1 MYRKTA
7 ALSALALVVAIAAGC
22 DQKDNKKVV
31 THYSTDKCFV
41 DTIAGKGDATVYVA
55 PGTVEISGWAVDASN
70 QTSPKE
76 VRLRLT
82 GLQGSPHTFENPSRF
97 DRPDIVK
104 AFNNDQ
110 LKNSGFL
117 FRADL
122 SSLAPGG
129 YGIIVEIPDGNALIV
144 CQPKKALVVK

>member
-1 MYRKTA
+1 MHKKIA
-7 ALSALALVVAIAAGC
+7 ALSLLALMGAITAGC
-22 DQKDNKKVV
+22 DQKDDKKVV

-41 DTIAGKGDATVYVA
+41 DTIAGKPDSTVYA
-55 PGTVEISGWAVDASN
+55 TAGIVEFSGWAVDSSKQA
-70 QTSPKE
+70 SPKE
-76 VRLRLT
+76 IRLRLT
-82 GLQGSPHTFENPSRF
+82 GLQGLPHTYENPSRF

-117 FRADL
+117 FKADL

-144 CQPKKALVVK
+144 CQPKKALVIK